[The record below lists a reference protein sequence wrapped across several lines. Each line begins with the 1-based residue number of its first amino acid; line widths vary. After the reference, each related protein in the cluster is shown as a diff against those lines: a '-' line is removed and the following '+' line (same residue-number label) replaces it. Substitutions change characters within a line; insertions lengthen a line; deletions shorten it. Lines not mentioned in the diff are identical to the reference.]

1 MKRDLTQLQNPNQ
14 IWDVLIIGGGATGL
28 GCGVEAASRG
38 HKTLLLEQSDFAKGT
53 SSRSTKLIHGGVRYL
68 KQGNISLVREALHE
82 RGLLVENAPHLVRRL
97 PLVVAHYKWWEV
109 PFYALGL
116 KVYDFLAGQ
125 LNIGVSKHLS
135 RKETLKHLPTIDPN
149 GLKGGTLFYDGQFDD
164 ARLAI
169 SLARTMAAQGGVPLN
184 YIKVTGLLKTS
195 LGVAGVMAEDAESG
209 QTYQIQA
216 KVVINA
222 TGIFAD
228 EIRQM
233 DSPNVQKLLS
243 VSQGIHV
250 VLDKSFLPGDSALMI
265 PNTDDGRVLFA
276 IPWHN
281 RVVVGTT
288 DTPMSQP
295 ELEPKPLGEEVL
307 FLLNHISRYLTK
319 APQPSDVLSSFA
331 GLRPLITGSKKEAEK
346 TSGLS
351 REHSIFVSDSGLLT
365 IAGGKWT
372 TYRNMGKDTIDRA
385 ESLAELPPQT
395 SKTETL
401 QLQGWSDQA
410 ASFNGLAIYGS
421 DASSIQHF
429 QQLEPELGQP
439 LHPNLPYLKA
449 EVVWATREEMA
460 RTVEDVL
467 SRRTRALLLDAK
479 ASVEA
484 APEVAWLMAAELNL
498 DEAWQQRQVAA
509 YSQLA
514 QRYVLSV

>member
-1 MKRDLTQLQNPNQ
+1 MKRDLTQLQDPNQ
-14 IWDVLIIGGGATGL
+14 VWDVLIIGGGATGL

-97 PLVVAHYKWWEV
+97 PLVVPHYKWWEV
-109 PFYALGL
+109 PFYAIGL
-116 KVYDFLAGQ
+116 KVYDFLAGK
-125 LNIGVSKHLS
+125 LNIGTSKHLS
-135 RKETLKHLPTIDPN
+135 RKETLKHLPTIDSN

-169 SLARTMAAQGGVPLN
+169 ALARTMAAQGGVPLN
-184 YIKVTGLLKTS
+184 YMKVTGLLKSS
-195 LGVAGVMAEDAESG
+195 LGVAGVVAEDVESG
-209 QTYQIQA
+209 QTFQIQA
-216 KVVINA
+216 KAVINA
-222 TGIFAD
+222 TGIFTD

-233 DSPNVQKLLS
+233 DDSNVQKLLS

-265 PNTDDGRVLFA
+265 PSTDDGRVLFA

-288 DTPMSQP
+288 DTPMPQP

-319 APQPSDVLSSFA
+319 VPQPSDVLSSFA
-331 GLRPLITGSKKEAEK
+331 GLRPLITGSKKGAEK

-351 REHSIFVSDSGLLT
+351 REHNIFVSDSGLLT
-365 IAGGKWT
+365 ITGGKWT

-385 ESLAELPPQT
+385 ESLAELSPQA

-401 QLQGWSDQA
+401 RLQGWSNQP
-410 ASFNGLAIYGS
+410 ASLNGLSIYGS
-421 DASSIQHF
+421 DAASIQHF
-429 QQLEPELGQP
+429 QQIEPELGQP

-449 EVVWATREEMA
+449 EVVWAVREEMA

-479 ASVEA
+479 ASMEA